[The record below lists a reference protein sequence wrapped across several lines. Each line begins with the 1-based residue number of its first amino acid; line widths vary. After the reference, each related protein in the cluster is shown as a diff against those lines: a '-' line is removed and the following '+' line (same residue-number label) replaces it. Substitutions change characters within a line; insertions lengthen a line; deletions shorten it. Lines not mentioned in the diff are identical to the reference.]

1 MVELQL
7 SKLVVVGSIPITRSD
22 VLDLSGAARN
32 FQKYAA
38 VAQW

>member
-22 VLDLSGAARN
+22 VLDLSGECPVIS
-32 FQKYAA
+32 KYAA
-38 VAQW
+38 VAQR